1 MIHSV
6 PVSAAANA
14 ETLTTAK
21 PSVRRH
27 ASTNS
32 LPATY
37 ACAYASGEARWYD
50 LSLAWFQNFEKTA
63 LDPGDQVRIYGLEP
77 ADPCAGTLAILAMRQ
92 QASTGGF
99 LSPKTLSS
107 LSNFYSITFGPIG
120 PNADVPSSLQALVEA
135 MVQEKEE
142 WDAIELRPLERDSP
156 SFEPL
161 NDALR
166 KAGMLPQNYFCFGN
180 WYLPSQGLN
189 FAEYFKTLAPAMQN
203 TIRRRSKKLEK
214 TGRSRIEIVSGPA
227 ELEAA
232 IAAYESV
239 YLTSWKR
246 PEPYP
251 EFMPHLIRM
260 CAEKGWLR
268 LGLIHLDDQP
278 IAAQMWIVN
287 HGRATIYKLGHDQR
301 ADEYS
306 AGSILTSK
314 LLEHV
319 LEIDKVQEIDFGS
332 GDDAYKKTW
341 LPLRRER
348 WGILAMNPRTPAGCA
363 LIAKHVGGRAA
374 KKAWHFVRGRRRGP
388 TK

>member
-1 MIHSV
+1 MS
-6 PVSAAANA
+6 SA
-14 ETLTTAK
+14 ESLTTTK
-21 PSVRRH
+21 PSVLDQHGVQRH
-27 ASTNS
+27 ASTHL
-32 LPATY
+32 LPASY
-37 ACAYASGEARWYD
+37 ASAYASGEAQWYD
-50 LSLAWFQNFEKTA
+50 LSLGWFQNFERTA

-77 ADPCAGTLAILAMRQ
+77 SDPSAGPLAVLAMRQ
-92 QASTGGF
+92 QAPSAGF
-99 LSPKTLSS
+99 LAPKTLSS
-107 LSNFYSITFGPIG
+107 LSNFYSITFGPVG
-120 PNADVPSSLQALVEA
+120 PGSEDAANLQSLIDATVHD
-135 MVQEKEE
+135 KEE
-142 WDAIELRPLERDSP
+142 WDAIELRPMDRDAP
-156 SFEPL
+156 SFEHL
-161 NDALR
+161 GAALR
-166 KAGMLPQNYFCFGN
+166 KAGMLPQSFFCFGN

-189 FAEYFKTLAPAMQN
+189 FNEYFKTLSPAMQN

-214 TGRSRIEIVSGPA
+214 TGRSRIEIVCGPA
-227 ELEAA
+227 DLEAA
-232 IAAYESV
+232 ITAYESV

-251 EFMPHLIRM
+251 QFMPQLIRT

-278 IAAQMWIVN
+278 IAAQVWIVN

-319 LEIDKVQEIDFGS
+319 LDVDNVHEIDFGS

-348 WGILAMNPRTPAGCA
+348 WGILAMNPRTPAGCK
-363 LIAKHVGGRAA
+363 LIAQHVGGRAA
-374 KKAWHFVRGRRRGP
+374 KKAWHFVRGQRRRQA
-388 TK
+388 K